1 MEDLGSL
8 LLRVQFL
15 FLFNAIEALYEKK
28 KKKRIVNGVTT
39 CR

>member
-28 KKKRIVNGVTT
+28 KKENSEWSDNV
-39 CR
+39 